1 MATDSDRC
9 VFRAFGQE
17 YILNKHF
24 RLVDEIGRGSNGL
37 ICSSTYTEKN
47 EESTIAIKKIPNA
60 FVSKLSCK
68 RTLRELKIL
77 RHFRGHPNIIW
88 LFDTDIVFYPNGVL
102 NGVYLY
108 EELMECD
115 LSQVIRSGQCLE
127 NTHCQSFIYQ
137 ILCALKYIHSADVLH
152 RDLKPNN
159 LLVNSDC
166 LLKIC
171 NFGLSRGYSEN
182 YEENNHF
189 LTEFVATRWYRAPEI
204 MLSYQGYTKAIDVWS
219 TGCILAELL
228 GGKPIFDGKDYVDQ
242 LNHILQILGT
252 PSKETLQGISSQ
264 KVQNY
269 IFQFGNI
276 PRTPFESL
284 LPRASSEGLDL
295 LRKMLEFDPE
305 RRVTVSEALEHPYLS
320 IWHDIDDEPSCEIKF
335 DFEFEHIDSI
345 EELQS
350 QVIKEVFDFRQVV
363 RKHPIGG
370 DFSSS
375 SSSSEDPIL
384 QEVADVHPS
393 IKKLGSPNSDAS
405 LMSQL
410 PSLTTTQPFESHVK
424 ANSGSSQGANTLECN
439 TTQEH
444 KDALRSHSGPN
455 KTECLIVSSSPPEH
469 NTNGNESVSQDT
481 NDNDSIFFFD
491 LEKELEFG
499 LDGRFL

>member
-1 MATDSDRC
+1 MATDSDRRI
-9 VFRAFGQE
+9 FRAFGQE

-24 RLVDEIGRGSNGL
+24 RLVDEIGRGSHGL
-37 ICSSTYTEKN
+37 ICSSTYTERN

-60 FVSKLSCK
+60 FASKLSCK
-68 RTLRELKIL
+68 RTLRELKLL

-115 LSQVIRSGQCLE
+115 LSQVLRSGQRLE
-127 NTHCQSFIYQ
+127 NAHYQSFIYQ
-137 ILCALKYIHSADVLH
+137 ILCALKYIHSAGVLH
-152 RDLKPNN
+152 RDLKPKN

-166 LLKIC
+166 QLKIC

-252 PSKETLQGISSQ
+252 PSKETLQEISSQ

-284 LPRASSEGLDL
+284 LPRANSEGLDL
-295 LRKMLEFDPE
+295 LQKMLEFDPK
-305 RRVTVSEALEHPYLS
+305 RRVTVNEALEHPYLS
-320 IWHDIDDEPSCEIKF
+320 IWHDIDDEPSCEMNF
-335 DFEFEHIDSI
+335 EFEFEHIDSV

-350 QVIKEVFDFRQVV
+350 QVIKEVFDFRKVV

-375 SSSSEDPIL
+375 SLSSEDPIL
-384 QEVADVHPS
+384 QDVVDVHPS
-393 IKKLGSPNSDAS
+393 MKKLGSPNSDVS
-405 LMSQL
+405 FISQL
-410 PSLTTTQPFESHVK
+410 PSLTTTQPLENHVK
-424 ANSGSSQGANTLECN
+424 SNLGSSQGANALECN

-444 KDALRSHSGPN
+444 KDVLKSHTEPN
-455 KTECLIVSSSPPEH
+455 KTECAIVSSSPPEH
-469 NTNGNESVSQDT
+469 NTNDNESLGQDT
-481 NDNDSIFFFD
+481 TENGGIFFFD

-499 LDGRFL
+499 LDGKFL